1 MQIKSLI
8 RKTLSLQ
15 GFRILSVSGCVSGIS
30 IQIVP
35 DRRFLPRCG
44 RCGLPGK
51 YRDTR
56 PERVFRHVPLWGIP
70 VALHYS
76 PRRVF
81 CSRCGGTY
89 VESMPWSAGKRRLTN
104 AFACYLATWAKF
116 LPWLE
121 VARLFRCS
129 WGTVAVSVDFVVKY
143 GLENRDLSGITHI
156 GIDEISRR
164 KGHKYITNV
173 YDLKTKRL
181 IWSGEG
187 RTEKTLKEFFD
198 FFGKNRAEQL
208 QGVCCDMWVPY
219 INVIEGKA
227 PNAVLVFDKFH
238 IVRHLMSA
246 VDQVRRDEIREKGKE
261 HKELVKRTRYLWL
274 KNPWNLKDSQK
285 ARLSS
290 LEKLNL
296 KINRAYLLKEAFR
309 DLWSYSKPA
318 WAARYLTKWFWWA
331 THSRLKPMRDFAWL
345 VRRHEK
351 NILGYFKL
359 PIDNGSVEGL
369 NNKAKVVSHR
379 AYGFRSS
386 KNYILNLYHCVADLP
401 TPYLL
406 HSFV

>member
-8 RKTLSLQ
+8 RKTISLQ
-15 GFRILSVSGCVSGIS
+15 GFRILSVSSCISGIN
-30 IQIVP
+30 IHIVP

-56 PERVFRHVPLWGIP
+56 PERVFKHVPLWAIP
-70 VALHYS
+70 VTLHYS
-76 PRRVF
+76 PRRVL
-81 CSRCGGTY
+81 CQHCRGSY
-89 VESMPWSAGKRRLTN
+89 VESIPWAAGKRRLTN
-104 AFACYLATWAKF
+104 AFACYLATWARL

-129 WGTVAVSVDFVVKY
+129 WGTVAASVDFVVKY

-181 IWSGEG
+181 IWSGRG
-187 RTEKTLKEFFD
+187 RTEETLREFFD
-198 FFGKNRAEQL
+198 FFGKNRAKQI
-208 QGVCCDMWVPY
+208 QGVCCDMWMPY
-219 INVIEGKA
+219 INVIEAKA

-238 IVRHLMSA
+238 IVRHLMNA

-274 KNPWNLKDSQK
+274 KNPWNLQDNQK
-285 ARLSS
+285 ARLSA

-318 WAARYLTKWFWWA
+318 WATKYLTKWFWWA

-351 NILGYFKL
+351 NILSYFKV

-369 NNKAKVVSHR
+369 NNKAKIVSHR
-379 AYGFRSS
+379 AYGFRSV
-386 KNYILNLYHCVADLP
+386 KNYILNLYHCMADLP
-401 TPYLL
+401 MPSLP